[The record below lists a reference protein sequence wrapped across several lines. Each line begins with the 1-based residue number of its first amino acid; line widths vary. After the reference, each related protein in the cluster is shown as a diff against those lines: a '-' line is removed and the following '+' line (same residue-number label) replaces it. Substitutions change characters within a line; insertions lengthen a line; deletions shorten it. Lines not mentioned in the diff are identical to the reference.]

1 MTQNSTQIRL
11 GVSFCFF
18 PRAFERRVL
27 LLVGVCQ
34 TFSHLH
40 VCTSHLLIFTFSH
53 PHITS
58 SHLLIFTSSHLHILT
73 SSHLLLLPSRPLAL
87 ARLPSCPSSPLVL
100 LARAEAVP
108 TKRHETHPFRTKRES
123 PKTKVKIAV
132 SAATLRTKRNCACA
146 QEGTIC

>member
-1 MTQNSTQIRL
+1 MQKFPTFTMVSISCPTFAREAPEVCMVPYGLVAQVPCSRCSRLASLGPGCKLHGTSWDLRWKRYQDDSRWLKMTQNSTQIRL

-73 SSHLLLLPSRPLAL
+73 S
-87 ARLPSCPSSPLVL
+87 
-100 LARAEAVP
+100 
-108 TKRHETHPFRTKRES
+108 
-123 PKTKVKIAV
+123 
-132 SAATLRTKRNCACA
+132 
-146 QEGTIC
+146 